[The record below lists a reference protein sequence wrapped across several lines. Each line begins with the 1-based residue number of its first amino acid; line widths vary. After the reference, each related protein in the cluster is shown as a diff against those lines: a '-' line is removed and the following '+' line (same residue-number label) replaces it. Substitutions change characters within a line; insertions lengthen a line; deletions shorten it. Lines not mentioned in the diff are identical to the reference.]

1 MFFYRYHAY
10 LGMAKRGK
18 RKGKAGGKRA
28 GKKAVKKR
36 AEVKPQEQAPVEEA
50 TTQ

>member
-10 LGMAKRGK
+10 LGMAKRGR

-28 GKKAVKKR
+28 VKKR
-36 AEVKPQEQAPVEEA
+36 AEVKPPEQAPVEEA